1 MYYLLENIIHCQP
14 EDSSQG
20 GEDSPPFPPTRK
32 YPVNYFTIGYKILC
46 FYITIM
52 AIAFMVVVVQEF
64 AKHLNLNQDTVQ
76 TAAKA
81 TAGTAT
87 ATVSP
92 SLQQQCPAAP

>member
-1 MYYLLENIIHCQP
+1 
-14 EDSSQG
+14 
-20 GEDSPPFPPTRK
+20 
-32 YPVNYFTIGYKILC
+32 
-46 FYITIM
+46 M

-92 SLQQQCPAAP
+92 SLQQQCPATP